1 MQKDR
6 AIKMGM
12 VITSEIQKRA
22 TKLSIEDRMEMY
34 ALKDE
39 LIAWVLDFKQQ
50 GVSSKDLTPVF
61 KKIKEILLVWSE
73 DGL

>member
-1 MQKDR
+1 
-6 AIKMGM
+6 
-12 VITSEIQKRA
+12 
-22 TKLSIEDRMEMY
+22 MEMY

-50 GVSSKDLTPVF
+50 GVSSRDLTPVF